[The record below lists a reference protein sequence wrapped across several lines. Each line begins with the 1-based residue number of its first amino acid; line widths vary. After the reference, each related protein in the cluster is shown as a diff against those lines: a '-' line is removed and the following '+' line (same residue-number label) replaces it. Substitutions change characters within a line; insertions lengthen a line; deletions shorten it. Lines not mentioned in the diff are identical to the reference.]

1 MEPVF
6 CGRKDQFLF
15 SLHRHL
21 EFSKI
26 WGRNKLFNSYW
37 IWPFQE
43 VSIQFWECFL
53 GEVEKCMAPRARNLR
68 LELAKNWLE
77 SICQWHAFQPH
88 LATWLLE
95 VRRGQ
100 NIPIYPNYCGWKM
113 LEDRQIWRHPTGNVR
128 LKQLRKDICT
138 AFSWLVAW
146 EGLHLKAFRP
156 TSAPSLW
163 KRGHSRAT
171 EFQWGVLSG
180 SICRL
185 LMT

>member
-15 SLHRHL
+15 SLHRISSSAKSEGETNSSIPIGYGH
-21 EFSKI
+21 FK
-26 WGRNKLFNSYW
+26 RFQFNSGS
-37 IWPFQE
+37 
-43 VSIQFWECFL
+43 VFL

-146 EGLHLKAFRP
+146 ERLHLKAFRP